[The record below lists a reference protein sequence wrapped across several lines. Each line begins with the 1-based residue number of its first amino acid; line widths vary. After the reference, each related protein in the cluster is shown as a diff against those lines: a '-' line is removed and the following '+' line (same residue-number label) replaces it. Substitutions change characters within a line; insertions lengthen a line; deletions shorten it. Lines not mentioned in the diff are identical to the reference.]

1 MRSRKFLY
9 YFFISFVCITA
20 CTNKSS
26 LISTVCVPELNLT
39 DFTSRNFNLSE
50 LVDSIAIIELSADY
64 PFMGIVTQIA
74 SDRMIVEEYWR
85 SGGFLYFNRD
95 GNFLGKIGEL
105 GQGADEYMRSGLY
118 TNYGQTHCLW
128 DNVRNNAVVYSS
140 IPTWRGLRMKYYNPD
155 GSYRGSI
162 ELQHPYP
169 NKTVNDAYM
178 SFDNGYY
185 YLSCY
190 PSTVA
195 DGAAVLGFDKNGKLV
210 FEIPNQPDRIVY
222 AFEKENSTNHYRDHL
237 LMWGYTDTIYEIKE
251 GSYKA
256 AYTWFIEESMRRTK
270 PMTGRHEPI
279 KPGELVPGIVLDTKE
294 WLIIQ
299 ASFCAPPIKHKY
311 YFFNKAEQRLYGD
324 EPPYN
329 DLGYFDMYAIPFDGY
344 YYDEAKDEEWLYVTA
359 KVPEWLIKGWEKYD
373 HPKGY
378 ELMKRYNITEDSN
391 PILIK
396 ARLKKKM
403 TR

>member
-1 MRSRKFLY
+1 MKSKFLY
-9 YFFISFVCITA
+9 SFFISFACITA
-20 CTNKSS
+20 CTNKPSS
-26 LISTVCVPELNLT
+26 ISTVCVPQLNLT
-39 DFTSRNFNLSE
+39 DFTNRKINLSE
-50 LVDSIAIIELSADY
+50 LVDSIAIIELSTDF
-64 PFMGIVTQIA
+64 PFMGIVTQITT
-74 SDRMIVEEYWR
+74 DRMIVEEYR
-85 SGGFLYFNRD
+85 ESGEFLYFNCD
-95 GNFLGKIGEL
+95 GNLFGKIGKL

-118 TNYGQTHCLW
+118 ANYGHTHCLW
-128 DNVRNNAVVYSS
+128 DNVRNSAVVYNS
-140 IPTWRGLRMKYYNPD
+140 IPTGRGLRMKYYNPD

-169 NKTVNDAYM
+169 NKAQNDAYM

-190 PSTVA
+190 PSTVE
-195 DGAAVLGFDKNGKLV
+195 DGAAVLCFDKNGKLV

-222 AFEKENSTNHYRDHL
+222 AFEKENPTNHYRDHL
-237 LMWGYTDTIYEIKE
+237 LMWGYNDTIYEIKE

-256 AYTWFIEESMRRTK
+256 AYTWYIEESMRRTK
-270 PMTGRHEPI
+270 PMIGRHEPI
-279 KPGELVPGIVLDTKE
+279 KPRELVPGIVLDTKE
-294 WLIIQ
+294 WLIVQ

-329 DLGYFDMYAIPFDGY
+329 DLGYFDMYAIPFNGY
-344 YYDEAKDEEWLYVTA
+344 YYDEARDEEWLYVTA

-378 ELMKRYNITEDSN
+378 EQMKRYNITEDSN
-391 PILIK
+391 PVLIK
-396 ARLKKKM
+396 ARLKKSQ
-403 TR
+403 